1 MVDFK
6 EAEEGMNIYLV
17 QHGNPVPKEEDPDRP
32 LSAQG
37 RIDVEKMAAFL
48 KRSGVRIEEVIHS
61 TKTRARQTAE
71 LIADILNPGITP
83 MEKRGLSPMDDV
95 QVIAEEIDQS
105 QKDLMIVGH
114 LPHLAKLSSF
124 LITEREDR
132 PIIKFRQGGVVCL
145 QRDQEYKGW
154 TIAWV
159 LIPEILFPS

>member
-1 MVDFK
+1 MTV
-6 EAEEGMNIYLV
+6 YLV

-48 KRSGVRIEEVIHS
+48 KRSGVRIEEVFHS

-71 LIADILNPGITP
+71 LIAAILNPRITP

-95 QVIAEEIDQS
+95 RVIAEELEQS
-105 QKDLMIVGH
+105 EQDLMIVGH

-124 LITEREDR
+124 LTTGSKDR
-132 PIIKFRQGGVVCL
+132 PVIRFQQGGVVCL
-145 QRDQEYKGW
+145 KRDQEYKGW
-154 TIAWV
+154 TIAWMLV
-159 LIPEILFPS
+159 PEILSPS

>member
-37 RIDVEKMAAFL
+37 RIDVEKMASFL
-48 KRSGVRIEEVIHS
+48 KRSGVRIEEVFHS
-61 TKTRARQTAE
+61 KKTRARQTAE
-71 LIADILNPGITP
+71 LIAAILNPGITP

-95 QVIAEEIDQS
+95 QVIAEELEQS
-105 QKDLMIVGH
+105 EQDLMLVGH
-114 LPHLAKLSSF
+114 LPHLARLSSF
-124 LITEREDR
+124 LITGGEDKPVIR
-132 PIIKFRQGGVVCL
+132 FQQGGVVCL
-145 QRDQEYKGW
+145 KRDQEYKGW

>member
-1 MVDFK
+1 LK
-6 EAEEGMNIYLV
+6 EVVGDMTVYLV

-71 LIADILNPGITP
+71 LMAAILNPRITP
-83 MEKRGLSPMDDV
+83 MEKTGLSPMDDV
-95 QVIAEEIDQS
+95 HMIAEEIDQS
-105 QKDLMIVGH
+105 QKELMIVGH
-114 LPHLAKLSSF
+114 LPHLAMLSSF
-124 LITEREDR
+124 LITGGKERPVIR
-132 PIIKFRQGGVVCL
+132 FQQGGVVCL
-145 QRDQEYKGW
+145 KRDQEYRGW

-159 LIPEILFPS
+159 IVPERLPPS